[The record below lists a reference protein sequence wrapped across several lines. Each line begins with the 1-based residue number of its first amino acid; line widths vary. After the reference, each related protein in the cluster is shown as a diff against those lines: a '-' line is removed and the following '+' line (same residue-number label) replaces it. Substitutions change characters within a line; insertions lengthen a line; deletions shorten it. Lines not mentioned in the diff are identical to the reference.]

1 MKQYVVAMTA
11 DFKEPPTFEE
21 FLEDPKIAKLKLE
34 KQKLLYLRLRWK
46 MFQRARVKLLDTGK
60 LYTLEEAQAVVEK
73 LQKTCQPELKHLD
86 FDRFVVYNVNT
97 PTE

>member
-1 MKQYVVAMTA
+1 MKQYVVAMVA
-11 DFKEPPTFEE
+11 SEE
-21 FLEDPKIAKLKLE
+21 FIVGPENASLS
-34 KQKLLYLRLRWK
+34 LRDRLDAFDDIIDQTKR
-46 MFQRARVKLLDTGK
+46 FELVKLLDTGK